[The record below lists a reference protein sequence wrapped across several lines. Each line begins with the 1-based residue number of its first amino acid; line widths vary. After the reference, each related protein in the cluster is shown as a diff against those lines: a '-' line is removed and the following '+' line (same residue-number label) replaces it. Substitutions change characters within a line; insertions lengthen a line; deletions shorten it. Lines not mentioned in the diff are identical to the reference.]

1 MELII
6 TEKDSNVTL
15 KTFVSGVNE
24 KETININSGTGVT
37 PKQVF
42 SIDHL
47 IYDKNSSVIFVDDS
61 DDNNKFVLGVTVGI
75 LTIVGVAAT
84 IKIFKMCKK

>member
-6 TEKDSNVTL
+6 TEKDSNITL
-15 KTFVSGVNE
+15 KTFVSDMNK
-24 KETININSGTGVT
+24 KETININSGAGIT

-47 IYDKNSSVIFVDDS
+47 IYDKNSSIVFVEDS
-61 DDNNKFVLGVTVGI
+61 TDNNKFLLGLTVGI
-75 LTIVGVAAT
+75 VTIVGVAVT
-84 IKIFKMCKK
+84 IKVYKMCKK

>member
-6 TEKDSNVTL
+6 KEKDSDITL
-15 KTFVSGVNE
+15 HKFE
-24 KETININSGTGVT
+24 CEIDKKETININSGIGVT

-47 IYDKNSSVIFVDDS
+47 IYDKNSSIYLVEES
-61 DDNNKFVLGVTVGI
+61 NESNKFLLGLTVGI
-75 LTIVGVAAT
+75 GAIVAVAAT
-84 IKIFKMCKK
+84 IKIYKMCKK